1 MHTTGLCRIPSW
13 PRGWTC
19 GSVGGQLQGQGSLS
33 SLGQH
38 LQSNGCPCPSPDPVQ
53 SSLQHLSLHLSE
65 LIKRFQAKQT
75 HQNGFLH
82 GVFRNNERAHGR
94 HIHLSPERAPFISR
108 SLRLVQQLVGCDS
121 RWSPVF
127 QRDTQTLQPLKG
139 SGPRD
144 RSVVLAS
151 AGVRRGRRRVLQAL
165 LCSPSPPVCR
175 EETKGWN
182 SPLPSARSSSLA
194 PLWYVTLLLQSC

>member
-1 MHTTGLCRIPSW
+1 M
-13 PRGWTC
+13 
-19 GSVGGQLQGQGSLS
+19 
-33 SLGQH
+33 
-38 LQSNGCPCPSPDPVQ
+38 Q
-53 SSLQHLSLHLSE
+53 SSLQHLSLHLSQ
-65 LIKRFQAKQT
+65 LIKRCQEKQT

-94 HIHLSPERAPFISR
+94 HIHLPPERAPLISR
-108 SLRLVQQLVGCDS
+108 LLRLVQQLVGCDS

-144 RSVVLAS
+144 RSVVVVS

-165 LCSPSPPVCR
+165 LCSHSPPVCR

-182 SPLPSARSSSLA
+182 SPLPSVCSSSLA